1 MRLFG
6 RRAWRLTLVCVVAIV
21 AVQPTVGQEAAPN
34 QASVKDRAPAKVA
47 AIINQAGCGNCHVIP
62 GINAA
67 DGTIGPDLSQLAKVA
82 GSRRENYT
90 AKQYIRESILDP
102 DAFIAPGDYEAGVM
116 LGGFEDALNKPELD
130 ALIDFLASLGV
141 RDAKSAP
148 QSAADSLDVTRPPES
163 SLEPFAPLSTQ
174 ALDAQVALGKY
185 LFFDRRLSANA
196 GLSCAS
202 CHQPE
207 RSFTDGQSL
216 SRGFADAK
224 LFRNTPSLWNV
235 AHARAVYWDGRM
247 SGTDLPSVVRDHLT
261 ESFFMAADG
270 RLHIE
275 RLKQVPQYVELFQTS
290 FGGEVT
296 FGNILKAVS
305 AYVGSLNTPS
315 TRFDRYQAG
324 DTHALSA
331 DEKAGWTLFRG
342 KADCARCHVPPLFTD
357 HGFHDLGL
365 RTDPKLFADPEH
377 HIAFRRFFR
386 GLGVSEYRQ
395 LREDV
400 GRYVVSMK
408 ESDRHRFRTPGLR
421 QVADSAPYMH
431 DGRIATLQE
440 VVEFYDRGGGPQ
452 QHSELRRLVLSD
464 QEKGQL
470 VAFLQCLSATLPKIE
485 APELPAY
492 VLLPL
497 GNRGFQWPAS
507 NAAQETPDKRNARP
521 ITPLPAPPHPRDNR
535 ATPEKVALGRLLFF
549 DPRFSADGAA
559 SCNTC
564 HPAHTG
570 YTARTAISM
579 GGTGTSHWRNS
590 STLYNVAFF
599 EKFNWDGARTS
610 IEDQNDGAWSG
621 AVAGNVDPELAEE
634 RLAQS
639 PEYREQFRAVFGEPE
654 PTWANALRAVAAFQR
669 TIVSKDVPFDDY
681 LRGNEGA
688 ITDQAKRGFTIFTG
702 KANCVACHDGPLLSD
717 DRFHSLGVPASP
729 DFLNSPLKQI
739 TFRFEQAS
747 NGVPREIY
755 ESVRDDLGLYY
766 VTKRDQDA
774 GKFRTPSLRELSH
787 TAPYMH
793 NGIFK
798 SLLEVVEFYSRG
810 GGDHPNK
817 SPLLRPLELSEGERQ
832 DLVAFLE
839 SLSGDPQVDR
849 PPALPSYAPLPAT
862 LEDH

>member
-1 MRLFG
+1 MRPFG
-6 RRAWRLTLVCVVAIV
+6 RRTWQFAMVGLAAIATGRLA
-21 AVQPTVGQEAAPN
+21 AGQEAAQN
-34 QASVKDRAPAKVA
+34 NAPAKALALTKVTT
-47 AIINQAGCGNCHVIP
+47 IIDRAGCGNCHVIP
-62 GINAA
+62 GVDGA
-67 DGTIGPDLSQLAKVA
+67 DGTIGPDLSGLGKMA
-82 GSRRENYT
+82 GRRRENYS
-90 AKQYIRESILDP
+90 AKQYIRESILEP
-102 DAFIAPGDYEAGVM
+102 DAFITPGDYEAGVM
-116 LGGFEDALNKPELD
+116 LGGFKDTLTKTELD
-130 ALIDFLASLGV
+130 VLVEYLAALGV
-141 RDAKSAP
+141 QESRAAPQRAAKS
-148 QSAADSLDVTRPPES
+148 LDLTRPPES
-163 SLEPFAPLSTQ
+163 ALEPFAPSPVRLP
-174 ALDAQVALGKY
+174 DAQVALGKY

-196 GLSCAS
+196 GLSCAN
-202 CHQPE
+202 CHRPE
-207 RSFTDGQSL
+207 RAFADGQSL
-216 SRGFADAK
+216 SRGFADLK
-224 LFRNTPSLWNV
+224 LFRNTPTLWNV
-235 AHARAVYWDGRM
+235 AHSKSVYWDGRM
-247 SGTDLPSVVRDHLT
+247 NGADLSSVVRDHLT

-270 RLHIE
+270 RLLIE
-275 RLKQVPQYVELFQTS
+275 RLKQVPEYAELFRTA
-290 FGGEVT
+290 FGGEVS

-305 AYVGSLNTPS
+305 AYVGSLNTPA

-324 DTHALSA
+324 DTEALSA
-331 DEKAGWTLFRG
+331 DEVAGWTLFLG

-365 RTDPKLFADPEH
+365 RTDRKLFADPEH

-400 GRYVVSMK
+400 GRYVVGM
-408 ESDRHRFRTPGLR
+408 EASDRYRFRTPGLR
-421 QVADSAPYMH
+421 QVADSTPYMH
-431 DGRIATLQE
+431 DGRFATLQE

-452 QHSELRRLVLSD
+452 QHSGLRPLRLSD
-464 QEKGQL
+464 HEKDQL
-470 VAFLQCLSATLPKIE
+470 IAFLQCLSAPLPKIE

-497 GNRGFQWPAS
+497 GQEGFQWPAS
-507 NAAQETPDKRNARP
+507 NATHDAPTERPPRP
-521 ITPLPAPPHPRDNR
+521 ITPLPKPTHPRDNL

-549 DPRFSADGAA
+549 DRRLSADSAT

-634 RLAQS
+634 RLAQV
-639 PEYREQFRAVFGEPE
+639 PEYRRNFLRVFGESE

-681 LRGNEGA
+681 LRGIDSA
-688 ITDQAKRGFTIFTG
+688 ISAQAKRGYALFGG
-702 KANCVACHDGPLLSD
+702 KANCMACHDGPLLSD
-717 DRFHSLGVPASP
+717 DRYHALGVPASP

-747 NGVPREIY
+747 NGVPSDIY
-755 ESVRDDLGLYY
+755 ESVRDDMGLYY
-766 VTKRDQDA
+766 VTKRAQDA

-798 SLLEVVEFYSRG
+798 TLGEVIDFYNRG

-817 SPLLRPLELSEGERQ
+817 SPLLKPLNLSDSERQ
-832 DLVAFLE
+832 DLIAFLE

-849 PPALPSYAPLPAT
+849 PPALPPYAPLPT
-862 LEDH
+862 SPEGH